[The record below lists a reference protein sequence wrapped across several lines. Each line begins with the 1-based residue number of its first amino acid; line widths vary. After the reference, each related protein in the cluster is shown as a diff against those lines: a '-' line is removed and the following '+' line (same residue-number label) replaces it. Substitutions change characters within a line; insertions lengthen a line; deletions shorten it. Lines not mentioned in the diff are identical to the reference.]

1 MNRRDFLRHG
11 ARAAATL
18 GVAGIPRELLAASK
32 RMHAHDRVPLGRTGL
47 TVSRLAQGTGTQ
59 GFGGSS
65 NQLRQLGVDGLADL
79 LHAGYDAGLNL
90 WDCADS
96 YGSHAAAARALRHVK
111 RQRVVLLTKTHAT
124 TEAEMTADL
133 DRFRRELDTDV
144 IDIVL
149 LHGVT
154 DADWPARKAGAM
166 AALTAARE
174 RGVVRAVGV
183 SCHSLAALKASAAT
197 PWVQVQ
203 LARFNLLGTHMDAPP
218 EVVAPILKEM
228 RAAGRGVLGMKV
240 LALGDLRDRVDD
252 ALRHALDSDALDAF
266 TIGCESRA
274 ELADLLKRI
283 PAVSGRG

>member
-18 GVAGIPRELLAASK
+18 GVAGLPRELLAAPQ
-32 RMHAHDRVPLGRTGL
+32 RMHARDRMPLGRTGL
-47 TVSRLAQGTGTQ
+47 TVSRLAQGTGTH

-96 YGSHAAAARALRHVK
+96 YGSHAAAARALRRVK
-111 RQRVVLLTKTHAT
+111 RHRVVLLTKTQAT
-124 TEAEMTADL
+124 TEAEMVADL
-133 DRFRRELDTDV
+133 DRFRVELDTDV

-183 SCHSLAALKASAAT
+183 SCHSLAALQASAAT

-203 LARFNLLGTHMDAPP
+203 LARFNPLGTHMDAPP
-218 EVVAPILKEM
+218 EVVAPILGEM

-274 ELADLLKRI
+274 ELMDLVRRI
-283 PAVSGRG
+283 PRAGDAR